1 MSQLPLEDIRVTDV
15 TASWAGPYLTNM
27 MGTLGAEII
36 KVDSLQRLDIWR
48 PSATQLLS
56 PRDKVWEWS
65 PNWNAVNTDKLCITL
80 NLTDPRGVDVF
91 KRLASIS
98 DVVAENYTPRV
109 MPNFGLDY
117 PVLRGCFQSLR
128 LVLDLMYET
137 QTIPQ
142 RPYRRTV
149 GHSASLTPASQA
161 WRTAAHGGYT

>member
-1 MSQLPLEDIRVTDV
+1 MSQLPLEGIRVTDA

-56 PRDKVWEWS
+56 PRDKTWEWS

-98 DVVAENYTPRV
+98 DVVTENYTPRV

-117 PVLRGCFQSLR
+117 PVLREPESRPGDDLPSGSRNYRTLEERPRLR
-128 LVLDLMYET
+128 GPERADVRDS
-137 QTIPQ
+137 
-142 RPYRRTV
+142 RADGVSR
-149 GHSASLTPASQA
+149 
-161 WRTAAHGGYT
+161 